1 MRKAFTIIELL
12 MVIGVIAVL
21 MTIVTTAAM
30 NSIRSSRS
38 QRTAAMKTALQTA
51 LATYQAA
58 DSQGKWPAP
67 VQTVADGGVT
77 RVLSQAEAQRAFRIV
92 VQRSTGESGS
102 TLPLIDPHG
111 LFVAPSGAQDGVTV
125 GRSYDDARRKGA
137 HHQRTLPV
145 AQMEFGYPGTK
156 TGKFYHYNII
166 FHAES
171 DSVTVSTCCE
181 KCLTINGC
189 RDGNCPYCHKK
200 ER

>member
-1 MRKAFTIIELL
+1 MRKGFTLIELL

-21 MTIVTTAAM
+21 MTIVTTAAT
-30 NSIRSSRS
+30 NASRSSRT

-58 DSQGKWPAP
+58 DSQGKWPSP

-77 RVLSQAEAQRAFRIV
+77 RVLSQTEAQRAFRIV

-111 LFVAPSGAQDGVTV
+111 LFVAPSGAQDGESS
-125 GRSYDDARRKGA
+125 GRSFDDARRKSA
-137 HHQRTLPV
+137 HHQRALPV
-145 AQMEFGYPGTK
+145 AQMDFGYPGTK
-156 TGKFYHYNII
+156 TGKFYHYNLVY
-166 FHAES
+166 HAES

-181 KCLTINGC
+181 KCLGIDGC
-189 RDGNCPYCHKK
+189 KAPKCSYCHKK
-200 ER
+200 EQ

>member
-1 MRKAFTIIELL
+1 MRKGFTIIELL

-21 MTIVTTAAM
+21 MTIVTTAAT
-30 NSIRSSRS
+30 NASRSSRT

-58 DSQGKWPAP
+58 DSQGKWPSP

-77 RVLSQAEAQRAFRIV
+77 RVLSQTEAQRAFRIV

-111 LFVAPSGAQDGVTV
+111 LFVAPSGAQDE
-125 GRSYDDARRKGA
+125 RA
-137 HHQRTLPV
+137 LPV
-145 AQMEFGYPGTK
+145 AQMDFGYPGTK
-156 TGKFYHYNII
+156 TGKFYHYNLVY
-166 FHAES
+166 HAES

-181 KCLTINGC
+181 KCLGIDGC
-189 RDGNCPYCHKK
+189 KAPKCSYCHKK
-200 ER
+200 EQ